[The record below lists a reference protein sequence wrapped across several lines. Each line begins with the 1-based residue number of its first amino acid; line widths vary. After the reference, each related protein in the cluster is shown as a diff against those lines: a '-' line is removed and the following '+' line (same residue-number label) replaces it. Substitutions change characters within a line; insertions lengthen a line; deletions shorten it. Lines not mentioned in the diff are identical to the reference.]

1 MKKIFLFLCGWIHV
15 LLCFVACGGDDA
27 SINEEPMI
35 EVTSVRLSQT
45 KLILTVGESHS
56 LTAKV
61 LPENAT
67 DKSVTW
73 KSSDASIAAV
83 SASGVIKAIGAGT
96 SIITAMAG
104 GKSATCQV
112 TVEENIV
119 EVTAVTL
126 SSTELSLTVGE
137 SHSLTAKVFPENA
150 TDKDV
155 TWKSSDASI
164 ATVSSSGVV
173 KAIGA
178 GAATI
183 TATAGG
189 KSATCQ
195 VTVKQKG
202 GGVDA
207 SIGPWGENDIYEGT
221 VN

>member
-67 DKSVTW
+67 DKNVTW
-73 KSSDASIAAV
+73 KSSDASIATV
-83 SASGVIKAIGAGT
+83 SSSGVVKAIGAGT
-96 SIITAMAG
+96 ATITATAG

-112 TVEENIV
+112 TVEENVV

-137 SHSLTAKVFPENA
+137 SHSLTAKVLPENA
-150 TDKDV
+150 TDKSV

-164 ATVSSSGVV
+164 ATVSSSGAV

-178 GAATI
+178 GTATI